1 MNAKINKLGNRKTS
15 TIEKQQVNIKNM
27 QKERVSFFWG
37 QSEKKV

>member
-27 QKERVSFFWG
+27 QKERVSFFGG